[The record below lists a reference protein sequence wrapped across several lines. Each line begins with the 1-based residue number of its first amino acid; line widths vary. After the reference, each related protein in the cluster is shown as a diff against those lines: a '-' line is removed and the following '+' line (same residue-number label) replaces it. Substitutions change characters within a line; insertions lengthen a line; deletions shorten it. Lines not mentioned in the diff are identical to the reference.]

1 MIDRDKFFPVI
12 RNTAFPGKMAQS
24 QVDGID
30 AILDAW
36 VKFQPYADL
45 RWVAYALATAYRETA
60 ATMQPIG
67 EYGHG
72 RGHSYGLPAGPFGKC
87 YYGRGLVQLTW
98 ESNYQKAT
106 TRLHAI
112 AALPA
117 NESLIENPELALQPD
132 IAAAIMI
139 DGMSQGWFTGAKLGD
154 YFSLSVDDPVNA
166 RRIIN
171 GVDHASEI
179 AVYHDQFLNAL
190 SA

>member
-1 MIDRDKFFPVI
+1 MINRDSFFFHI
-12 RNTAFPGKMAQS
+12 RASLFHSMTQS
-24 QVDGID
+24 QVDGCN

-36 VKFQPYADL
+36 VKFRPYADL

-67 EYGHG
+67 EYGKG
-72 RGHSYGLPAGPFGKC
+72 AGHSYGQPAGPFGKC

-106 TRLHAI
+106 TRLHGLG
-112 AALPA
+112 ALPA
-117 NESLIENPELALQPD
+117 DKSLVEDPELALKPD

-139 DGMSQGWFTGAKLGD
+139 DGMEEGWFTGKKLGD
-154 YFSLSVDDPVNA
+154 YFSLVSDDPTNA

-171 GVDHASEI
+171 GVDHAEEI
-179 AVYHDQFLNAL
+179 AGHHDQFLSAL